1 MDRPHRRSVLG
12 GAIHNYMEKRA
23 RPKRK
28 AKWEKESLLEELKD
42 YDKYEKELKKRKG
55 KKRSF
60 SDREIDP
67 KKIADAR
74 RKAEKMGLYKP
85 KKKIRSFKPKKSV
98 TGMLEAQ
105 GY

>member
-1 MDRPHRRSVLG
+1 MANQRRSVLG
-12 GAIHNYMEKRA
+12 GMIHNYMEKSA
-23 RPKRK
+23 RPKRE
-28 AKWEKESLLEELKD
+28 AKREKERLSEEIKD
-42 YDKYEKELKKRKG
+42 YVKYEKELKKRKG

-67 KKIADAR
+67 RKIADTR
-74 RKAEKMGLYKP
+74 KKAEKLGLYKP
-85 KKKIRSFKPKKSV
+85 KKKIRSFKPKKPV

>member
-1 MDRPHRRSVLG
+1 MANQRRSVLG
-12 GAIHNYMEKRA
+12 GMIHNYMEKSA
-23 RPKRK
+23 RPKRE
-28 AKWEKESLLEELKD
+28 AKREKERLSEELKD

-67 KKIADAR
+67 KKIADTR
-74 RKAEKMGLYKP
+74 KKAEKLGLYKP
-85 KKKIRSFKPKKSV
+85 KKKIRSFKPKKPV